1 MATIKEAVD
10 KIRQVGTNNTRITPV
25 GNKCKIEVNIGGNW
39 AALLSNLDRN
49 VAEDII
55 RQATNRVILG

>member
-10 KIRQVGTNNTRITPV
+10 KIRQVGTTNARITPV
-25 GNKCKIEVNIGGNW
+25 GNRCKIEIYTGKEWVT
-39 AALLSNLDRN
+39 LLSNLERN
-49 VAEDII
+49 IAEDVI